1 MNILTR
7 LRIPTI
13 LGLAIILG
21 GLGTGVSLVLQN
33 QYLVAKAT
41 PETQPKNI
49 TVSNIEDTSVVISWQ
64 TDTPTLGFV
73 TIGQKSDSSET
84 ILDDRD
90 QSVPQPRKIHLV
102 TVRNL
107 IPATVYQYRIIS
119 GKNKSEVAFVTT
131 AASTLAEN
139 GFKPI
144 VGSVLEN
151 GKSLSEGIANL
162 TISGAVMQVS
172 LIKDFGN
179 FIIPIAK
186 LRQTDL
192 QGVFQPTKQ
201 MAAKLNVFSPAGV
214 ATVIFN
220 LTDDGRPLP
229 TIKIGDNLDLTVP
242 IVPPKNQNS
251 DLDKFDLNSDG
262 LINASD
268 YTIVLKNLGK
278 NPKEKRA
285 DITGPEGKPNG
296 IVDQLDLTAMSQK
309 ISE

>member
-7 LRIPTI
+7 LRIPTL

-21 GLGTGVSLVLQN
+21 GLGTGVYLSMQS
-33 QYLVAKAT
+33 QYLVARAT

-73 TIGQKSDSSET
+73 TVGQKSDNGNT
-84 ILDDRD
+84 VLDDRD
-90 QSVPQPRKIHLV
+90 QSVPQPHQIHLV

-107 IPATVYQYRIIS
+107 TPSTAYQYRIIS

-144 VGSVLEN
+144 VGSVLES
-151 GKSLSEGIANL
+151 GKSLNEGLATL

-186 LRQTDL
+186 LRLTSL

-201 MAAKLNVFSPAGV
+201 MAAKLNVVSPAGA

-220 LTDDGRPLP
+220 LTDSGQPLS
-229 TIKIGDNLDLTVP
+229 TIRIGDNLDLTTP
-242 IVPPKNQNS
+242 AASPTASANP
-251 DLDKFDLNSDG
+251 DLAKYDLNNDG
-262 LINASD
+262 FINASD
-268 YTIVLKNLGK
+268 YAIVLKNLGK
-278 NPKEKRA
+278 NPKEPRA
-285 DITGPEGKPNG
+285 DINSDGV
-296 IVDQLDLTAMSQK
+296 VDQKDLTLMSQK
-309 ISE
+309 ISQQR